1 MISEI
6 EDFLGEYRRY
16 RAIGEKALAQVSDD
30 ALNRIPAADGNSIAM
45 VVRHMGGNLASR
57 FTNLL
62 TEDGEK
68 PWRDRDA
75 EFETRPY
82 TRAEVDAL
90 WAHGWDVV
98 EREVAA
104 LTDAQL
110 GATVHIR
117 NQPLTVHAALCRS
130 LAHVAYHVG
139 QIVLLARMAADAEW
153 QWISI
158 PKGGSDAYNANPQHE
173 KGSAARG

>member
-1 MISEI
+1 MIS
-6 EDFLGEYRRY
+6 DFVDEYRRC
-16 RAIGEKALAQVSDD
+16 RAIGEKAIAQVTDEG
-30 ALNRIPAADGNSIAM
+30 LNRLPTPDGNSIGM
-45 VVRHMGGNLASR
+45 LVRHMSGNLAAR
-57 FTNLL
+57 FTHFL

-75 EFETRPY
+75 EFETRTY

-90 WAHGWDVV
+90 WTRGWDVV
-98 EREVAA
+98 EREVGA

-139 QIVLLARMAADAEW
+139 QIVLLARGAAAHEW
-153 QWISI
+153 QSLSI
-158 PKGGSDAYNANPQHE
+158 PKGQSAAYNQNPTRE
-173 KGSAARG
+173 KRPA